1 MLECAATGTALG
13 RLKRKTPRLRGLF
26 LPIRDPLNMTTNSVY
41 EEYSKIIS
49 IAKKVNSDKFD
60 SLLKVFERSVSKL
73 VSFNSRVGTIAH
85 ICVYLRNIR
94 FLKKIVDKFDDPKRL
109 MEWLSEKD
117 EKGLTAINLVERFEF
132 QEMYIYMNKIVTESR
147 ERDETCVLKRG
158 VLNKYVNIVNG
169 YNERYLIL
177 TIDSLFY
184 GKKMVLD
191 TMTELK
197 LGEVYFEHHSN
208 MKKFKLVSK
217 HDSTTYVF
225 KGLHNED
232 ISDWICLFQNVIA
245 SYDREFYMHNFVFK
259 VISDASRS
267 VDDRLYKLLK
277 MTNLFPFYTR
287 DNRLYIESG
296 KTDEGTTQTMQDS
309 SIHKDEHLNNSTMAG
324 GDAEA
329 QPGEADAV
337 AGGVQEEGAETRP
350 RNESRVKEVQKELEL
365 FSLESEDDTE
375 YEFFEAKDQ
384 QG

>member
-1 MLECAATGTALG
+1 
-13 RLKRKTPRLRGLF
+13 
-26 LPIRDPLNMTTNSVY
+26 MTTNSVY

-49 IAKKVNSDKFD
+49 IAKKVSNDKFD
-60 SLLKVFERSVSKL
+60 SLLKMFERSVSRL
-73 VSFNSRVGTIAH
+73 VLFNSRIGTIAH

-94 FLKKIVDKFDDPKRL
+94 FLKKIVEKFDDPKRL

-132 QEMYIYMNKIVTESR
+132 QEMYIYMNKIVTENR

-208 MKKFKLVSK
+208 MKKFKLVSR
-217 HDSTTYVF
+217 HDNTTYVF
-225 KGLHNED
+225 KGLNNED
-232 ISDWICLFQNVIA
+232 ISDWICLFQNVVA

-259 VISDASRS
+259 VISDVSRS
-267 VDDRLYKLLK
+267 VDDRFYKLLK

-287 DNRLYIESG
+287 DTRMYIESG
-296 KTDEGTTQTMQDS
+296 KTDEGTTQSIPDS
-309 SIHKDEHLNNSTMAG
+309 SNLKDEHQNNGSTAEDG
-324 GDAEA
+324 AEA
-329 QPGEADAV
+329 QPIKENAV
-337 AGGVQEEGAETRP
+337 AGGFEEETTNSRP
-350 RNESRVKEVQKELEL
+350 KNETRVKEIKKELEL

-375 YEFFEAKDQ
+375 YEFFEARDQ
-384 QG
+384 QE

>member
-1 MLECAATGTALG
+1 
-13 RLKRKTPRLRGLF
+13 
-26 LPIRDPLNMTTNSVY
+26 MTTNSVY

-49 IAKKVNSDKFD
+49 IAKKVNNDKFD

-73 VSFNSRVGTIAH
+73 VSFNSRIGTIAH

-132 QEMYIYMNKIVTESR
+132 QEMYIYMNKMVTDNR
-147 ERDETCVLKRG
+147 EKDETCVLKRG

-208 MKKFKLVSK
+208 MKKFKLVSR
-217 HDSTTYVF
+217 HDSTAYVF

-232 ISDWICLFQNVIA
+232 ISDWIYLFQNVIA

-259 VISDASRS
+259 VISDASRC
-267 VDDRLYKLLK
+267 VDSRFYMLLK

-287 DNRLYIESG
+287 DNRLYIESS
-296 KTDEGTTQTMQDS
+296 KADEYATQTMQDS
-309 SIHKDEHLNNSTMAG
+309 SIIKDEHRSSCPMAEEGMEALPGKENVEAG
-324 GDAEA
+324 GS
-329 QPGEADAV
+329 
-337 AGGVQEEGAETRP
+337 QEKSTDVKQKS
-350 RNESRVKEVQKELEL
+350 ESRVKEVQKELEL

-375 YEFFEAKDQ
+375 YEFFEARDQ
-384 QG
+384 QE